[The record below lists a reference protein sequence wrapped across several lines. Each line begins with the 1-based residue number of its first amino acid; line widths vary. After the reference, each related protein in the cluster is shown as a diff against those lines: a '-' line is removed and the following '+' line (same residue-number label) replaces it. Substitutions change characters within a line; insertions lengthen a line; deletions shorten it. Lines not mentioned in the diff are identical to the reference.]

1 MGKASNQED
10 GVIACTWGLPPA
22 RQPLS
27 ISWSGSGKV
36 PMAWWVPVM
45 EKWLAEASF
54 LLRLL
59 MAPRSCPKRI
69 REASPEFRTAP
80 DGEAALT

>member
-22 RQPLS
+22 RRPLS

-45 EKWLAEASF
+45 EKWLAEAT
-54 LLRLL
+54 L
-59 MAPRSCPKRI
+59 P
-69 REASPEFRTAP
+69 
-80 DGEAALT
+80 